1 MSEKEVTRRSF
12 LTRASAIGL
21 AVGSGAFLA
30 ACGGGDGGSD
40 MAEPQAMEPEA
51 PAAAADQCND
61 VTGLTEAEVQMRQTL
76 AYVDASPHADKL
88 CSNCQ
93 LYIPAA
99 EGASC
104 GGCQIIKGPIA
115 PGGYCTSWAAKVS

>member
-1 MSEKEVTRRSF
+1 
-12 LTRASAIGL
+12 
-21 AVGSGAFLA
+21 
-30 ACGGGDGGSD
+30 
-40 MAEPQAMEPEA
+40 MEPEA

-93 LYIPAA
+93 LYIPAE
-99 EGASC
+99 EGAPC